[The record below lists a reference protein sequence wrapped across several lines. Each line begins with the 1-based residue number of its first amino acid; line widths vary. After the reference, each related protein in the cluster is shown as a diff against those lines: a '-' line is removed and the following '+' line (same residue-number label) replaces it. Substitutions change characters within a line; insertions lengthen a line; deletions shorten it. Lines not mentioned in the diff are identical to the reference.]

1 LVIGALCVTNCRT
14 LLIKS
19 LAHRVLRARASDLN
33 LVRLS
38 RKASI
43 RSKSARLKEI
53 HMDTSKVIELGKVS
67 EETKGFSGE
76 MEFTP
81 ESTTG
86 PHHG

>member
-1 LVIGALCVTNCRT
+1 

-19 LAHRVLRARASDLN
+19 LAHSVLRPRARDLN
-33 LVRLS
+33 LEWLS

-67 EETKGFSGE
+67 EETKGI
-76 MEFTP
+76 P
-81 ESTTG
+81 HKDLESLEEPSFG
-86 PHHG
+86 PHSG